1 MDRDAEGVAAAGS
14 DRIEV
19 FYRAHASS
27 VYALLVTLCRDRTW
41 AEDLMQETFVKATRS
56 IAGYRGGSPRA
67 WLFAVARTTF
77 LDAARRQQR
86 RPVPAAEVPD
96 VGHED
101 PDLVQDMAVR
111 QALDRLPV
119 DHRSALVLRDQLGL
133 DYHEIGTVLGGRS
146 PGAARVL
153 VHRARAI
160 FRTQWAEQETR
171 DGS

>member
-14 DRIEV
+14 GHIEA

-27 VYALLVTLCRDRTW
+27 VYALLVTLCRDRAW

-77 LDAARRQQR
+77 LDASRRR
-86 RPVPAAEVPD
+86 RPVVPMAD
-96 VGHED
+96 APQAGFED
-101 PDLVQDMAVR
+101 PDVVEDLAVR
-111 QALDRLPV
+111 QVLDRLPV
-119 DHRSALVLRDQLGL
+119 DHRTALVLRDQLGL
-133 DYHEIGTVLGGRS
+133 GYDEVGAALGGRS

-153 VHRARAI
+153 VHRARAA
-160 FRTQWAEQETR
+160 FRTRWAEQEAR
-171 DGS
+171 DGA